1 MRSVLTREAAYVF
14 NPWSNGKRLFN
25 RLGGEAFSA
34 MQQAAKTDPVIAA
47 RVRHLELRTVEEF
60 FDLRSDPGCLKN
72 LLSTGNAAGQSSL
85 NELRAKLRKW
95 MVQVNDPA
103 LAAFDERNNPAA
115 LEAFIE
121 SYRARAQ
128 KEVDALK
135 PYEKAQGY
143 RF

>member
-1 MRSVLTREAAYVF
+1 MSST
-14 NPWSNGKRLFN
+14 PGSNGERRFDRLS
-25 RLGGEAFSA
+25 GESFSA
-34 MQQAAKTDPVIAA
+34 MQQAAKTDPRMAA

-72 LLSTGNAAGQSSL
+72 LLGTDATGQSSV
-85 NELRAKLRKW
+85 NEMRARLRKW

-103 LAAFDERNNPAA
+103 LAAFDHRNDPAA
-115 LEAFIE
+115 LEAFIG
-121 SYRARAQ
+121 SYRAQAQ
-128 KEVDALK
+128 KEVEALK

>member
-1 MRSVLTREAAYVF
+1 
-14 NPWSNGKRLFN
+14 
-25 RLGGEAFSA
+25 
-34 MQQAAKTDPVIAA
+34 MQQAARTDPKMAA
-47 RVRHLELRTVEEF
+47 RVSYLELRAVEEF

-72 LLSTGNAAGQSSL
+72 LIGTDDGKQPLVS
-85 NELRAKLRKW
+85 ELRARLRNW

-103 LAAFDERNNPAA
+103 LAAFEARDNPAA

-121 SYRARAQ
+121 SYRAQAQ

-135 PYEKAQGY
+135 PYEKAQNY